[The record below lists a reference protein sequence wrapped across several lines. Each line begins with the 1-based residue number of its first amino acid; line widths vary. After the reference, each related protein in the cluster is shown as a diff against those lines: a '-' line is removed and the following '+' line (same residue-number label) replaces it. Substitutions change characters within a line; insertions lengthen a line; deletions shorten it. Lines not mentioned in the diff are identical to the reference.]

1 MKIKLSTKEILSI
14 KIKAL
19 EKAFDKIEESN
30 KLSLHI
36 KTQVRKE
43 IVKLKMKREEL

>member
-1 MKIKLSTKEILSI
+1 MKLSAKEILSI

-19 EKAFDKIEESN
+19 QKAFDKMEESN

-36 KTQVRKE
+36 KSQVRKE
-43 IVKLKMKREEL
+43 IVKLKMKKEEL